1 MAEPGDLPKSA
12 GAWPDDSSAHDHD
25 DLIGFTSP
33 GSLAGTARTPEPPK
47 VEPPVAASWTAAT
60 PRYRDDPTDD
70 LFDDDADPI
79 DAPAA
84 SESPVAE
91 ADASPEAAVQTDP
104 ADDLGPLFTPGTA
117 MPAAAPIAAAPIAA
131 VAASPRPANADF
143 DAPPAP
149 RPAAAPVADPSVLP
163 AWARE
168 TPRQPKPG
176 SAAFGRAQRAAP
188 PEGAMSLYAVYALI
202 LFAVPTF
209 GLAAMIALVSV
220 ISRPVPAQDLAAS
233 HFIFQ
238 KRTLWIAAFGA
249 AIGVVLIAVNL
260 GVFVLVG
267 MALWVIVRG
276 AAGLIRLAAGRPVK
290 NPLTWTI

>member
-1 MAEPGDLPKSA
+1 MAEPGDP
-12 GAWPDDSSAHDHD
+12 SSHDHD

-33 GSLAGTARTPEPPK
+33 GSLAGTARTPEPRK
-47 VEPPVAASWTAAT
+47 VEPPVAASWTAPV

-70 LFDDDADPI
+70 LFDDDAGPI
-79 DAPAA
+79 DVPAA
-84 SESPVAE
+84 SEAPVAE
-91 ADASPEAAVQTDP
+91 AEPSSEPAAQTEA
-104 ADDLGPLFTPGTA
+104 ADDLGPLFTPGTVL
-117 MPAAAPIAAAPIAA
+117 PAAAPVVAAPVAA

-149 RPAAAPVADPSVLP
+149 RPAATPAADASALP

-168 TPRQPKPG
+168 TPRPPKPG
-176 SAAFGRAQRAAP
+176 PAAFGRAQRAAP

-209 GLAAMIALVSV
+209 GLAAMIAQVSV
-220 ISRPVPAQDLAAS
+220 IGRPVPAQDLAAS

-238 KRTLWIAAFGA
+238 KRTLWIAAIGA

-276 AAGLIRLAAGRPVK
+276 ASGLIRLAAGRPVK

>member
-1 MAEPGDLPKSA
+1 MAEPGDPPKSP
-12 GAWPDDSSAHDHD
+12 GSWPGDSSPHDHD

-33 GSLAGTARTPEPPK
+33 RSLAGAPRAAEPI
-47 VEPPVAASWTAAT
+47 ADH
-60 PRYRDDPTDD
+60 RDDPTDD
-70 LFDDDADPI
+70 LFGDDAAPT

-84 SESPVAE
+84 SETVA
-91 ADASPEAAVQTDP
+91 AQAGTSTDPAVDTDP
-104 ADDLGPLFTPGTA
+104 ADGLGPLFGRA
-117 MPAAAPIAAAPIAA
+117 ADMPAPAPVA
-131 VAASPRPANADF
+131 VDPVPPRPANADF
-143 DAPPAP
+143 DTPPAP
-149 RPAAAPVADPSVLP
+149 QPVATPAADASVLP

-168 TPRQPKPG
+168 TPRPPKAG

-188 PEGAMSLYAVYALI
+188 PEGAMSLYAIYALI

-238 KRTLWIAAFGA
+238 KRTLWIAAIGA
-249 AIGVVLIAVNL
+249 VIGVVLIAVNL
-260 GVFVLVG
+260 GVFVLVA
-267 MALWVIVRG
+267 MAIWVIVRG
-276 AAGLIRLAAGRPVK
+276 SSGLIRLAAGRPVE